1 MNKILLIAVI
11 ITLII
16 LGPLIIIWSLN
27 TLFSLGINYG
37 VAEWLA
43 ALVLGGMLQQRNT
56 TNR

>member
-1 MNKILLIAVI
+1 MNKLLLVAFI

-43 ALVLGGMLQQRNT
+43 ALVLGGMVQRNT